1 MVNKQ
6 INRGIQILRV
16 IACLAVFFC
25 HFGQR
30 LKLNR
35 FSDNLYGFSQL
46 GRYGV
51 ELFFVISGYLVCFS
65 LLNGKSAIQFYKKR
79 IIRILPLYYFS
90 ILVFFITESF
100 IFRDVPK
107 DDMHLGWLR
116 YIFCLNGI
124 VPSEGYFWSNIG
136 ITWTIPVFLM
146 FYILAPFIMKVAK
159 STFSSAIVLV
169 ISIGFSLIINLKF
182 HGWLSGLTFMP
193 CFLMGVLVYNA
204 KKENLI
210 FATLIGLQLF
220 VFLSK
225 FCSWT
230 GFISKAVNGLELFVV
245 SAIFATIIIAS
256 DEFKITDNKII
267 KMLDVLDDHSYTLY
281 LVHGITFCAIIDK
294 FDINTFGNTRIFLL
308 FRLAVSI
315 IGTGILTVLV
325 HKYVEKP
332 IQNRLISKAKEK

>member
-1 MVNKQ
+1 M
-6 INRGIQILRV
+6 
-16 IACLAVFFC
+16 
-25 HFGQR
+25 
-30 LKLNR
+30 
-35 FSDNLYGFSQL
+35 
-46 GRYGV
+46 
-51 ELFFVISGYLVCFS
+51 
-65 LLNGKSAIQFYKKR
+65 
-79 IIRILPLYYFS
+79 
-90 ILVFFITESF
+90 
-100 IFRDVPK
+100 
-107 DDMHLGWLR
+107 
-116 YIFCLNGI
+116 
-124 VPSEGYFWSNIG
+124 
-136 ITWTIPVFLM
+136 
-146 FYILAPFIMKVAK
+146 
-159 STFSSAIVLV
+159 
-169 ISIGFSLIINLKF
+169 IINLKF

-245 SAIFATIIIAS
+245 SAILATIIIAS

-267 KMLDVLDDHSYTLY
+267 KMLEVLDDHSYTLY

-294 FDINTFGNTRIFLL
+294 FDINTFGNTRSFLL

-315 IGTGILTVLV
+315 IGTAVLTVVV

-332 IQNRLISKAKEK
+332 IQNKLTKILLKQ